1 MKQEFR
7 NLRLQQ
13 LNRTLAAFAE
23 AKNEPRPQ
31 RGWLRA
37 VREALGLSL
46 DDVGTRIRK
55 PRQRILEFE
64 EAEAEDRITLK
75 SLRSVAAALDCDL
88 VYAIVPKF
96 GSISELAERRLRQSA
111 TQDVLDVEHTM
122 GLEDQASG
130 NVGKLIDDE
139 TRRRLKK
146 R

>member
-13 LNRTLAAFAE
+13 LNRSLAAFGE

-75 SLRSVAAALDCDL
+75 SLRTVAAALDFDL
-88 VYAIVPKF
+88 VYVIVAKI
-96 GSISELAERRLRQSA
+96 GSISA
-111 TQDVLDVEHTM
+111 
-122 GLEDQASG
+122 
-130 NVGKLIDDE
+130 VG
-139 TRRRLKK
+139 
-146 R
+146 